1 MSFSISP
8 SSEHSGLISFRT
20 DWFDLLAVQGT
31 LKNLLQCYNLKAPI
45 LWCSAFFMD
54 QLSHLY
60 MTTAKTIALTLQTF
74 VSKVMSLLCDML
86 SRFVT
91 TFLTRSKH
99 LLISW
104 LKSPFTVISKP
115 PINKICHCCH
125 DGSRCHDLSFF
136 NIEVQVNFFTLLF
149 LIKRHFSSSSLSPIR
164 VLSSAYRK

>member
-1 MSFSISP
+1 MAKVLSFSISP

-31 LKNLLQCYNLKAPI
+31 LKNLLQYYNLKASI
-45 LWCSAFFMD
+45 LWCSAFFTD
-54 QLSHLY
+54 QLSHSY
-60 MTTAKTIALTLQTF
+60 MTTGKTIALTLQTF
-74 VSKVMSLLCDML
+74 VSKVMSLLCDVL

-91 TFLTRSKH
+91 FLPRSKH
-99 LLISW
+99 LLILW

-136 NIEVQVNFFTLLF
+136 
-149 LIKRHFSSSSLSPIR
+149 
-164 VLSSAYRK
+164 